1 MAEVKVLNNK
11 TSIEVYIE
19 FVKLEPGLDFSLT
32 TVTDKLG
39 ITPTDTE
46 KIGQWANSLRQYR
59 FTSWKYSTGLVE
71 TLDFEML
78 IEQIVDTFKDK
89 SNIIKELKNELGL
102 GTVIRVVTYVVEGR
116 SPGYS
121 FPVDV
126 MKFAVSIDTLIEIDD
141 YVYGFVEEEN

>member
-32 TVTDKLG
+32 TVTDK
-39 ITPTDTE
+39 
-46 KIGQWANSLRQYR
+46 QYR

-78 IEQIVDTFKDK
+78 MEQIVDTFKDK

-126 MKFAVSIDTLIEIDD
+126 MKFAVSIDTLIENRRLCLW
-141 YVYGFVEEEN
+141 VC

>member
-1 MAEVKVLNNK
+1 MNNK

-32 TVTDKLG
+32 TVTDK
-39 ITPTDTE
+39 
-46 KIGQWANSLRQYR
+46 QYR

-78 IEQIVDTFKDK
+78 MEQIVDTFKDK

-126 MKFAVSIDTLIEIDD
+126 MKFAVSIDTLIENRRLCLW
-141 YVYGFVEEEN
+141 VC